1 VDIRPIQAT
10 DLDAL
15 VAFFGRIPEG
25 DRTFFKEDVADHRL
39 VESWVTGERDRRLI
53 AVDGRGV
60 VAYLAILPGVG
71 WSSHVGELRLVVEP
85 AHRGRHLGST
95 LAYRGLQEALAMGL
109 SKVVVEVVA
118 DQVPTIALFQG
129 LGFEAEAVL
138 TDHVRDA
145 NGRLHDLILLSHH
158 VDDTWA
164 AMATIGLDQLL
175 GGSP

>member
-1 VDIRPIQAT
+1 
-10 DLDAL
+10 
-15 VAFFGRIPEG
+15 
-25 DRTFFKEDVADHRL
+25 
-39 VESWVTGERDRRLI
+39 
-53 AVDGRGV
+53 
-60 VAYLAILPGVG
+60 
-71 WSSHVGELRLVVEP
+71 
-85 AHRGRHLGST
+85 
-95 LAYRGLQEALAMGL
+95 MGL

-158 VDDTWA
+158 VDDNWA